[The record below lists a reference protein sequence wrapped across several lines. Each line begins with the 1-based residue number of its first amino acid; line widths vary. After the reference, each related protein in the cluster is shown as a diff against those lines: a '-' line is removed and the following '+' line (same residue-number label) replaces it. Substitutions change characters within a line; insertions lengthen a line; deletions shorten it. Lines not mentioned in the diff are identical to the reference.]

1 MTMQTRWQ
9 NLWPGITGI
18 AFCLLCAPC
27 FGGQAGAGTAHA
39 TGGFRIAGV
48 IVSAKTG
55 EPLGQARVMLA
66 NTKNRREAISM
77 ITQEGGRFEFTGLV
91 AGKYSLQGA
100 RRGYIPAAYEQHE
113 QFSTAIVTGTDFDT
127 QNLTLR
133 LVPMAS
139 LTGTVIDESGEGVRQ
154 AQVRLFVESHR
165 GGSTR
170 VVTASSAGTDDRGTF
185 EFAPIGPGKYYVS
198 VIARP
203 WYAVNAPFSTD
214 GNAANRAASVS
225 GLLDVAY
232 PMTFY
237 GGSTESE
244 GAEAITLAGGDHE
257 EIEIHLSPVQAL
269 HLTFHLR
276 DNGQHGYQMPVFQKH
291 VFDSLEFVQIGNS
304 QSSSAEGVVDIAGI
318 PAGRY
323 SVRLPGTGAGESEQA
338 SEVSLSQN
346 GQSLDE
352 VQGEPLGRVKLTIK
366 TPDGQDAPN
375 QMSVG
380 LLDKQN
386 KIVAFSQLKA
396 NGEATLQNVP
406 PGSFTVRVFAQTKT
420 YSVVEMTSP
429 DAQVSGDEVT
439 LKPGESQEWSVSLAE
454 GRTRIEGFVK
464 RGSKAASGVM
474 VVLVPN
480 EPNTHEDLFRRDQS
494 DSDGSFSLPAVVPGT
509 YTVVAIEDAWGFDW
523 SKPALLSRYAEHG
536 QTLTIGKL
544 MQGVVSLPDAVEVQP
559 R

>member
-1 MTMQTRWQ
+1 
-9 NLWPGITGI
+9 
-18 AFCLLCAPC
+18 
-27 FGGQAGAGTAHA
+27 
-39 TGGFRIAGV
+39 
-48 IVSAKTG
+48 
-55 EPLGQARVMLA
+55 MLA
-66 NTKNRREAISM
+66 NTKNRRELISM
-77 ITQEGGRFEFTGLV
+77 ITQEGGRFEFTGLI
-91 AGKYSLQGA
+91 AGKYALQGA

-113 QFSTAIVTGTDFDT
+113 QFSTAIVTGKEFDT
-127 QNLTLR
+127 ENLTLR

-139 LTGTVIDESGEGVRQ
+139 LTGTVLDENGEGVRN
-154 AQVRLFVESHR
+154 AQLRLYVESHR

-170 VVTASSAGTDDRGTF
+170 VVTTSAAGTDDRGTF

-198 VIARP
+198 VSARP
-203 WYAVNAPFSTD
+203 WYAVSPPFSPD
-214 GNAANRAASVS
+214 GNDANRTAAVNGS
-225 GLLDVAY
+225 LDVAY

-244 GAEAITLAGGDHE
+244 GAEAITVAGGDHA
-257 EIEIHLSPVQAL
+257 EIEIHLGPVPAL
-269 HLTFHLR
+269 HLTFHVP
-276 DNGQHGYQMPVFQKH
+276 DNGQHGYQQPTLQKH
-291 VFDSLEFVQIGNS
+291 VFDSLEFVQPGNFQNLAS
-304 QSSSAEGVVDIAGI
+304 PGVFEIDGI

-323 SVRLPGTGAGESEQA
+323 SVRLPGTGSGEAEQA
-338 SEVSLSQN
+338 SEVNLSQN

-352 VQGEPLGRVKLTIK
+352 VQGEPLGRVKLTVK
-366 TPDGQDAPN
+366 FPDGQDVPK
-375 QMSVG
+375 QMNIG
-380 LLDKQN
+380 LQDKEN

-396 NGEATLQNVP
+396 NGEALFERLS
-406 PGSFTVRVFAQTKT
+406 PGSYGIRVFAPTKA
-420 YSVVEMTSP
+420 YSVMEMASP
-429 DAQVSGDEVT
+429 DAQVSGHEFS

-480 EPNTHEDLFRRDQS
+480 EPNTHQDMFRRDQS
-494 DSDGSFSLPAVVPGT
+494 DSDGSFSLPDVIPGT

-523 SKPALLSRYAEHG
+523 SKPTLLSHYAEHG

>member
-1 MTMQTRWQ
+1 MQNRWQ
-9 NLWPGITGI
+9 KLLPGIAGI
-18 AFCLLCAPC
+18 AFSLICAPC
-27 FGGQAGAGTAHA
+27 FGGQAGAGTAH
-39 TGGFRIAGV
+39 TDGGFRIAGV
-48 IVSAKTG
+48 IVSARTG

-91 AGKYSLQGA
+91 AGKYALQGA

-113 QFSTAIVTGTDFDT
+113 QFSTAIVTGKEFDT
-127 QNLTLR
+127 ENLTLR

-139 LTGTVIDESGEGVRQ
+139 LTGTVIDENGEGVRD
-154 AQVRLFVESHR
+154 AQLRLYVESHR

-170 VVTASSAGTDDRGTF
+170 VVTASSARTDDRGTF

-198 VIARP
+198 ASARP
-203 WYAVNAPFSTD
+203 WYAENAPFSQG
-214 GNAANRAASVS
+214 GNDANRTAAVNGS
-225 GLLDVAY
+225 LDVAY

-244 GAEAITLAGGDHE
+244 GAEAITVAGGDHA

-269 HLTFHLR
+269 HLTFHVP
-276 DNGQHGYQMPVFQKH
+276 DNGQHGYQMPVFQRR
-291 VFDSLEFVQIGNS
+291 VFDSLEFVPAGNT
-304 QSSSAEGVVDIAGI
+304 QNSSSADVVEIGGI

-323 SVRLPGTGAGESEQA
+323 SVLLPGNGSGEAEQA
-338 SEVSLSQN
+338 SEVNLSQN

-352 VQGEPLGRVKLTIK
+352 VQGEPLGRVKLTVKI
-366 TPDGQDAPN
+366 PDGQDTPKQVN
-375 QMSVG
+375 IG
-380 LLDKQN
+380 LQDKQN
-386 KIVAFSQLKA
+386 KIVAFSQVKA
-396 NGEATLQNVP
+396 NGEAIFERLS
-406 PGSFTVRVFAQTKT
+406 PGSYGIRVFAPTKA
-420 YSVVEMTSP
+420 YSVMEMTSAE
-429 DAQVSGDEVT
+429 AQVSGHEFS
-439 LKPGESQEWSVSLAE
+439 LKAGESQEWSVSLAE

-464 RGSKAASGVM
+464 RGDKSASGVM
-474 VVLVPN
+474 VVLVPS
-480 EPNTHEDLFRRDQS
+480 EPNTHQDMFRRDQS
-494 DSDGSFSLPAVVPGT
+494 DSDGSFTLPDVIPGT

-523 SKPALLSRYAEHG
+523 SKPTLLSHYAEHG

>member
-1 MTMQTRWQ
+1 
-9 NLWPGITGI
+9 LLSGIAGI
-18 AFCLLCAPC
+18 AFGLICAPC
-27 FGGQAGAGTAHA
+27 FGGQAGAGTAH
-39 TGGFRIAGV
+39 TDGGFRIAGV
-48 IVSAKTG
+48 IVSARTG

-66 NTKNRREAISM
+66 STKNRREAVSM

-91 AGKYSLQGA
+91 AGKYALQGA

-113 QFSTAIVTGTDFDT
+113 QFSTAIVTGKEFDT
-127 QNLTLR
+127 ENLTLR

-139 LTGTVIDESGEGVRQ
+139 LTGTVIDENGEGVRD
-154 AQVRLFVESHR
+154 AQVRLYVESHR

-198 VIARP
+198 VSARP
-203 WYAVNAPFSTD
+203 WYAVSAPFSPA
-214 GNAANRAASVS
+214 GNDANRAAAVNGS
-225 GLLDVAY
+225 LDVAY

-244 GAEAITLAGGDHE
+244 GAETITVAGGDHA

-269 HLTFHLR
+269 HLTFHVP
-276 DNGQHGYQMPVFQKH
+276 DNGQHGYQMPVFQQR
-291 VFDSLEFVQIGNS
+291 VFDSLEFVQAGNTQNSASPGVFEIG
-304 QSSSAEGVVDIAGI
+304 GI

-323 SVRLPGTGAGESEQA
+323 SVRLPGNGSGESEQA

-352 VQGEPLGRVKLTIK
+352 VQGEPLGRVKLTVRI
-366 TPDGQDAPN
+366 PDGQDVPKQVN
-375 QMSVG
+375 IG
-380 LLDKQN
+380 LQDKQN
-386 KIVAFSQLKA
+386 KTVAFSQVKA
-396 NGEATLQNVP
+396 NGEAIFERLS
-406 PGSFTVRVFAQTKT
+406 PGSYGIRVFAPTKAF
-420 YSVVEMTSP
+420 SVMEMTSA
-429 DAQVSGDEVT
+429 DAQVSGHEFI

-474 VVLVPN
+474 VVLVPS
-480 EPNTHEDLFRRDQS
+480 EPNTHQDMFRRDQS
-494 DSDGSFSLPAVVPGT
+494 DSDGSFTLPDVIPGT

-523 SKPALLSRYAEHG
+523 SKPTLLSHYAEHG